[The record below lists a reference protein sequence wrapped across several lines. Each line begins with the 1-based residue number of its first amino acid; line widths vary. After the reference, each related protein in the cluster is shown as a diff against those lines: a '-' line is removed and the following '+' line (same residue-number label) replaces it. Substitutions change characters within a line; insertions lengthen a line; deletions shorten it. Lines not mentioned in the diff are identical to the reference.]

1 MKITKRNG
9 NITVYDDEKLIRS
22 ILKANS
28 EVPQEA
34 LSETIAARLAD
45 DVMAELTAVSEI
57 ITTGE
62 IRTALCALL
71 RKKGYPLTAEHYMNY
86 QK

>member
-28 EVPQEA
+28 EVPQED

-71 RKKGYPLTAEHYMNY
+71 REKGYPLTAEHYMGY
-86 QK
+86 RK